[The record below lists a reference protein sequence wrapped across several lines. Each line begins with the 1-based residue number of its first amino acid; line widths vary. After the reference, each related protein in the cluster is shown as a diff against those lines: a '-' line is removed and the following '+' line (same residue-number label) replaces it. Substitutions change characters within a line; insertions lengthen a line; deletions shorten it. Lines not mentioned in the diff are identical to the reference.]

1 MEEKTL
7 NAIESL
13 KLIESTIEQSRNDI
27 AKASAQFIISWG
39 VLVIVTSLVIYGVNM
54 LAEPTTD
61 TNLWHL
67 LWIAMTVIGM
77 LLQFRMS
84 KQWVVPESIVSK
96 AIGYTWGTFGVFV
109 FVLWAINICVVS
121 TSHVSPIVKMP
132 MAATILLL
140 MGVAVSITGLLMKH
154 KFIAFMGAGAS
165 IVCSYLSLVNPGV
178 NVLLY
183 IAITGVFTLLIPG
196 LYLKFSNDR

>member
-1 MEEKTL
+1 
-7 NAIESL
+7 
-13 KLIESTIEQSRNDI
+13 
-27 AKASAQFIISWG
+27 
-39 VLVIVTSLVIYGVNM
+39 
-54 LAEPTTD
+54 
-61 TNLWHL
+61 
-67 LWIAMTVIGM
+67 MTVIGM

-121 TSHVSPIVKMP
+121 TSHVSPIVIMP